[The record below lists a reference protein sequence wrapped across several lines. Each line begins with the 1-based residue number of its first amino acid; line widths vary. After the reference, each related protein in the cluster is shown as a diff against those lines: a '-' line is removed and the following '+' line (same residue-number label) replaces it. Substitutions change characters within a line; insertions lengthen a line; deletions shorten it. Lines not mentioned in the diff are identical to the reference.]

1 MSGSWTGDTFPTTSR
16 SYLYHPYQRE
26 NNNKPS
32 ALLIGGIGDNSY
44 NGNGSAGTTDLVAS
58 ASASTTSNNISLIN
72 NKIFSLFPS
81 APSPSNVPKKMK
93 MSDGL
98 GGVTSVTIVTSPSV
112 VAPTTMNSLNSVSAG
127 GGVTTLP
134 PNISAAAAAAAAAA
148 AGVTTNNHLN
158 NSSSSPCAN
167 NHTNTQNLADYLA
180 QLIKDKKQ
188 LAIFPNLFIHVERI
202 LDEEIARVRG
212 NLFHLSGT
220 KQEPLELPEPIGPVV
235 TLSEKVYV
243 PVKEHPDFNF
253 VGRILGPRGMTAKQ
267 LEQETGCKIM
277 VRGKGSMR
285 DKKKEEQNRGKPNWE
300 HLNDELHVL
309 ITVEDTENRGKLKLQ
324 RAVDEVKKLL
334 VPQAEGEDELKKR
347 QLMELAIINGTYRD
361 SKESRNTQ
369 AAVNAAAAQLVSPQ
383 VPLSAL
389 RAATPLGA
397 PLIISPHRLTNG
409 LSSAAAAAAAAAGAP
424 PPLLAPGATDSLLYA
439 ASPYTATD
447 YATYLSLA
455 EYPPE
460 HVGKMSGVRRL
471 TGLHRDHPYLPK
483 TDPSASLLH

>member
-1 MSGSWTGDTFPTTSR
+1 
-16 SYLYHPYQRE
+16 
-26 NNNKPS
+26 
-32 ALLIGGIGDNSY
+32 
-44 NGNGSAGTTDLVAS
+44 
-58 ASASTTSNNISLIN
+58 
-72 NKIFSLFPS
+72 
-81 APSPSNVPKKMK
+81 MK

-98 GGVTSVTIVTSPSV
+98 GVTSVTIVTSPSV
-112 VAPTTMNSLNSVSAG
+112 VAPTTMNSLNSASG
-127 GGVTTLP
+127 TM
-134 PNISAAAAAAAAAA
+134 PNIS
-148 AGVTTNNHLN
+148 TTPNNHI

-220 KQEPLELPEPIGPVV
+220 KSEPLELPEPIGPVV

-309 ITVEDTENRGKLKLQ
+309 ITVEDTENRGKMKLQ

-334 VPQAEGEDELKKR
+334 VPAEGEDELKKR

-471 TGLHRDHPYLPK
+471 TGLRDHPYLPK
-483 TDPSASLLH
+483 SDPSASLLH

>member
-1 MSGSWTGDTFPTTSR
+1 
-16 SYLYHPYQRE
+16 
-26 NNNKPS
+26 
-32 ALLIGGIGDNSY
+32 
-44 NGNGSAGTTDLVAS
+44 
-58 ASASTTSNNISLIN
+58 
-72 NKIFSLFPS
+72 
-81 APSPSNVPKKMK
+81 MK

-98 GGVTSVTIVTSPSV
+98 GVTLVNSQPVSV
-112 VAPTTMNSLNSVSAG
+112 VPSAVATMTTMN
-127 GGVTTLP
+127 
-134 PNISAAAAAAAAAA
+134 NISASALNCNSLSPTSMANLATVVNNHVNATNMNN
-148 AGVTTNNHLN
+148 VTTNGANHHHLN
-158 NSSSSPCAN
+158 NINMNINMN
-167 NHTNTQNLADYLA
+167 NSQQNTQNMADYLA

-188 LAIFPNLFIHVERI
+188 LAIFPNLFMHLDRV

-220 KQEPLELPEPIGPVV
+220 KVEPLELPEPVGPVV
-235 TLSEKVYV
+235 TSSEKVYV

-285 DKKKEEQNRGKPNWE
+285 DKKKEEVNRGKPNWE

-309 ITVEDTENRGKLKLQ
+309 ITVEDTENRAKVKLQ

-334 VPQAEGEDELKKR
+334 IPAEGEDELKKR

-361 SKESRNTQ
+361 SKESRDSRNQ
-369 AAVNAAAAQLVSPQ
+369 AAVSAAAAQLVSPQ
-383 VPLSAL
+383 QVPLSAL
-389 RAATPLGA
+389 RAASTPLGA
-397 PLIISPHRLTNG
+397 PLIISPHRLSNG
-409 LSSAAAAAAAAAGAP
+409 LNAAAAAAAASGHPQLMAQHG
-424 PPLLAPGATDSLLYA
+424 DSLLYA
-439 ASPYTATD
+439 ASPYTTAD
-447 YATYLSLA
+447 YATYLQLA

-471 TGLHRDHPYLPK
+471 TGLRDQMHPYLPK